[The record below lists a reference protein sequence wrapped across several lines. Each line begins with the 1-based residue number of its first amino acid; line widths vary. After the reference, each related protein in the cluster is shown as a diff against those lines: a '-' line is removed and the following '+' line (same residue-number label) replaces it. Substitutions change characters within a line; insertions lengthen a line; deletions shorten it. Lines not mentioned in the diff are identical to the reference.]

1 MLTETPAGQFEPGL
15 SESDNRNHCHPQG
28 PIPNDSG
35 SDSRSRIRRLP
46 PKFRL
51 QRVFCLIGPPP
62 RRPARKKENI
72 MSRDL
77 SKVRNIGIAAH
88 IDAGKTTVSERIL
101 YYTGKIHKMGEVHEG
116 TAVMDF
122 DEEEQK
128 RGITINSAATTCPWD
143 RNGERYTINLIDTP
157 GHVDFTAE
165 VERSLRVLD
174 GAVAVFDGKEGVEA
188 QSETVWR
195 QATKYNVPRICFVN
209 KMDKLGAD
217 FDFSFNS
224 IIERLGAPAVAVQIP
239 IGQSNTFKGI
249 IDLLRGVA
257 IYYKLDD
264 DKDKGKTMVEKPIPP
279 EEQERFEKWKH
290 QLIEKVAET
299 DDALTEKYLNGE
311 EISDAELRAALR
323 KATISFKLHPVFT
336 GSALKY
342 VGVQR
347 LLDGVVDYLPSPMD
361 VPAIKGHDLKD
372 PEKIL
377 ERHSNPD
384 EPFSA
389 LAFKIVSDQH
399 GDLTYIR
406 VYSGRLEKGSRVL
419 NANRGKRENI
429 SRMFQM
435 HAADRIPIDVA
446 EAGDIVACIGIKDA
460 LTGDTL
466 CDQDHPIILERPT
479 FPEPVISMSIEP
491 KTAADK
497 QKLGEAL
504 TTLKREDPTF
514 RANYDD
520 ETGQTIIAGM
530 GELHLEILGMRLTRD
545 HKVDVIVGKPKVAY
559 KETITK
565 TVHNVRGK
573 HVKQS
578 GGRGQYGDCS
588 INLEPF
594 DGTGVDADTLKK
606 WNWADGIA
614 FENKIF
620 GGSIPKE
627 YIPSIEYG
635 CRMAAK
641 TGVLASYP
649 LINAKI
655 TLVDGSYHQ
664 VDSSQIAFELAGQ
677 LAFRDACS
685 KAGLTLLEPIMK
697 VVVTTPEDFVGN
709 VTGDLNRRRGLIV
722 NSEQRGNTRVVEA
735 EVPLSEMF
743 GYTTELRSMSTGRAS
758 SVMEPLKYAPVPTS
772 VRNAILEEV
781 G

>member
-1 MLTETPAGQFEPGL
+1 MSLTVQQKY
-15 SESDNRNHCHPQG
+15 PQG
-28 PIPNDSG
+28 PIPINNSG
-35 SDSRSRIRRLP
+35 TGSRQDQDEGEAFVDDCRGKASAGFVFNQIRN
-46 PKFRL
+46 
-51 QRVFCLIGPPP
+51 
-62 RRPARKKENI
+62 A
-72 MSRDL
+72 MARDL
-77 SKVRNIGIAAH
+77 TKIRNIGIAAH

-128 RGITINSAATTCPWD
+128 RGITINSAATTCLWD
-143 RNGERYTINLIDTP
+143 RFGERYTINLIDTP

-195 QATKYNVPRICFVN
+195 QASKYNVPRVCFVN

-217 FDFSFNS
+217 FEFSFNS

-249 IDLLRGVA
+249 IDLVRGVA
-257 IYYKLDD
+257 IYYNLSD
-264 DKDKGKTMVEKPIPP
+264 DKDKGKTMTEKPIP
-279 EEQERFEKWKH
+279 EEEKERYEKWH
-290 QLIEKVAET
+290 RILVEKVAEC
-299 DDALTEKYLNGE
+299 DDALTEKYLNGIE
-311 EISDAELRAALR
+311 LTEQEIRAGLR
-323 KATISFKLHPVFT
+323 KGTISFQLHPVFT

-347 LLDGVVDYLPSPMD
+347 LIDGVIDYLPSPLDM
-361 VPAIKGHDLKD
+361 PAIKGHDLKD
-372 PEKIL
+372 PEKII
-377 ERHSNPD
+377 ERHPD
-384 EPFSA
+384 PREPFSG

-399 GDLTYIR
+399 GDLTYVR
-406 VYSGRLEKGSRVL
+406 VYSGTLEKGSRVL
-419 NANRGKRENI
+419 NSNRGKRENI

-435 HAADRIPIDVA
+435 HAADRNPIDVA
-446 EAGDIVACIGIKDA
+446 ECGDIVACIGVKDA

-514 RANYDD
+514 QANYDE

-530 GELHLEILGMRLTRD
+530 GELHLEILRNRLTRD

-565 TVHNVRGK
+565 KVENVRGK

-578 GGRGQYGDCS
+578 GGRGQFGDCTIS
-588 INLEPF
+588 LEPF
-594 DGTGVDADTLKK
+594 NGTGPDGQPLDPELLKK
-606 WNWADGIA
+606 WGWKDGIA
-614 FENKIF
+614 FENKVF

-627 YIPSIEYG
+627 YIPSVEYG
-635 CRMAAK
+635 ARMSAK
-641 TGVLASYP
+641 TGVLANFP

-655 TLVDGSYHQ
+655 TLTDGSYHP

-677 LAFRDACS
+677 LAFKDACAR
-685 KAGLTLLEPIMK
+685 AGMTLLEPIMK
-697 VVVTTPEDFVGN
+697 VVVTTPEEFVGN
-709 VTGDLNRRRGLIV
+709 VTGDLNRRRGIIV
-722 NSEQRGNTRVVEA
+722 NSDQRGNTRLVEA
-735 EVPLSEMF
+735 EIPLSEMF

-758 SVMEPLKYAPVPTS
+758 SVMEPLRYAPVPTN
-772 VRNAILEEV
+772 VKNAILEEL

>member
-1 MLTETPAGQFEPGL
+1 MA
-15 SESDNRNHCHPQG
+15 
-28 PIPNDSG
+28 
-35 SDSRSRIRRLP
+35 
-46 PKFRL
+46 
-51 QRVFCLIGPPP
+51 
-62 RRPARKKENI
+62 
-72 MSRDL
+72 RDL
-77 SKVRNIGIAAH
+77 TKIRNIGIAAH

-195 QATKYNVPRICFVN
+195 QATKYSVPRVCYVN
-209 KMDKLGAD
+209 KMDKIGAD

-239 IGQSNTFKGI
+239 IGQSNTFQGI
-249 IDLLRGVA
+249 MDLIRGVA
-257 IYYKLDD
+257 IYYNLKD
-264 DKDKGKTMVEKPIPP
+264 DKDKGKTQIEKPIPDD
-279 EEQERFEKWKH
+279 EKERYEKWRAV
-290 QLIEKVAET
+290 LVEKAAEL
-299 DDALTEKYLNGE
+299 DDKLTEKYLE
-311 EISDAELRAALR
+311 DPASITEAEIKSALR
-323 KATISFKLHPVFT
+323 KGTIEFKCHPVFC

-347 LLDGVVDYLPSPMD
+347 LIDGVIDYLPSPVD
-361 VPAIKGHDLKD
+361 IKTFTGHDVKD
-372 PEKIL
+372 PEKTI

-384 EPFSA
+384 EPFCG

-399 GDLTYIR
+399 GDLTYVR
-406 VYSGRLEKGSRVL
+406 VYSGKLEKGTRVF
-419 NANRGKRENI
+419 NSTRNKRENI

-435 HAADRIPIDVA
+435 HAADRNPIDVA

-466 CDQDHPIILERPT
+466 CDPENPIILEKPT

-491 KTAADK
+491 KTAGDK

-514 RANYDD
+514 QAKYDE

-530 GELHLEILGMRLTRD
+530 GELHLEILRMRLTRD
-545 HKVDVIVGKPKVAY
+545 HKVDVLVGKPKVAY
-559 KETITK
+559 KEAITK
-565 TVHNVRGK
+565 GAQARGK

-578 GGRGQYGDCS
+578 GGRGQYGDCV
-588 INLEPF
+588 ITVEPF
-594 DGTGVDADTLKK
+594 DGAGVDAETLKK
-606 WNWADGIA
+606 WNWDDGFA

-620 GGSIPKE
+620 GGSVPKE

-635 CRMAAK
+635 ARMACK
-641 TGVLASYP
+641 TGVLANYP
-649 LINAKI
+649 MINVKVTLI
-655 TLVDGSYHQ
+655 DGSYHQ
-664 VDSSQIAFELAGQ
+664 VDSSQVAFELAGQ
-677 LAFRDACS
+677 LGFREAC
-685 KAGLTLLEPIMK
+685 KQAGMTLLEPIMK
-697 VVVTTPEDFVGN
+697 VVVTTPEEFVGN
-709 VTGDLNRRRGLIV
+709 VNGDLNKRRGMII

-758 SVMEPLKYAPVPTS
+758 SVMEPLKYAPVPTQ
-772 VRNAILEEV
+772 VKNAILEEA
-781 G
+781 GG

>member
-1 MLTETPAGQFEPGL
+1 MA
-15 SESDNRNHCHPQG
+15 
-28 PIPNDSG
+28 
-35 SDSRSRIRRLP
+35 
-46 PKFRL
+46 
-51 QRVFCLIGPPP
+51 
-62 RRPARKKENI
+62 
-72 MSRDL
+72 RDL
-77 SKVRNIGIAAH
+77 SKIRNIGIAAH
-88 IDAGKTTVSERIL
+88 IDAGKTTVSERVL

-195 QATKYNVPRICFVN
+195 QATKYNVPRVCFVN

-217 FDFSFNS
+217 FEFSFNS

-249 IDLLRGVA
+249 IDLIRGIA
-257 IYYKLDD
+257 IYYNLADE
-264 DKDKGKTMVEKPIPP
+264 KDKGKTMIEKPIP
-279 EEQERFEKWKH
+279 EEEKARYEKWRH
-290 QLIEKVAET
+290 ILIEKAAEL
-299 DDALTEKYLNGE
+299 DDHLTEKYLNSE
-311 EISDAELRAALR
+311 ELTEQEIRNALR
-323 KATISFKLHPVFT
+323 KGTIAFKCHPVFC

-347 LLDGVVDYLPSPMD
+347 LLDGVIDYLPSPMD
-361 VPAIKGHDLKD
+361 LTIFKGHDVKD
-372 PEKIL
+372 PEKVL
-377 ERHSNPD
+377 ERHSNVD
-384 EPFSA
+384 EPFCG

-399 GDLTYIR
+399 GDLTYVR

-419 NANRGKRENI
+419 NSTRNKRENI

-435 HAADRIPIDVA
+435 HAADRNPIDVA
-446 EAGDIVACIGIKDA
+446 EAGDIVACIGVKDA

-466 CDQDHPIILERPT
+466 CDPDHPIILEKPT

-514 RANYDD
+514 QAKYDD

-530 GELHLEILGMRLTRD
+530 GELHLEILRMRLTRD

-565 TVHNVRGK
+565 TAEARGK
-573 HVKQS
+573 FVKQT
-578 GGRGQYGDCS
+578 GGRGQFGDCTVRVQ
-588 INLEPF
+588 PF
-594 DGTGVDADTLKK
+594 TAEQAKEEELKFTD
-606 WNWADGIA
+606 NFA
-614 FENKIF
+614 FENKVF
-620 GGSIPKE
+620 GGTVPKE

-635 CRMAAK
+635 ARMAAK
-641 TGVLASYP
+641 SGVLASFP
-649 LINAKI
+649 LINVKC
-655 TLVDGSYHQ
+655 TLLDGSYHP
-664 VDSSQIAFELAGQ
+664 VDSSQVAFEQAGS
-677 LAFRDACS
+677 LAFREAVH
-685 KAGLTLLEPIMK
+685 KAGLTLLEPIMR
-697 VVVTTPEDFVGN
+697 VVVTTPEEFVGN

-735 EVPLSEMF
+735 EIPLSEMF

-758 SVMEPLKYAPVPTS
+758 SVMEPLKYAPVPTN

>member
-1 MLTETPAGQFEPGL
+1 MA
-15 SESDNRNHCHPQG
+15 
-28 PIPNDSG
+28 
-35 SDSRSRIRRLP
+35 
-46 PKFRL
+46 
-51 QRVFCLIGPPP
+51 
-62 RRPARKKENI
+62 
-72 MSRDL
+72 RDL
-77 SKVRNIGIAAH
+77 SKIRNIGIAAH

-195 QATKYNVPRICFVN
+195 QATKYNVPRVCFIN
-209 KMDKLGAD
+209 KMDKVGAD

-224 IIERLGAPAVAVQIP
+224 IRERLGAPAVAVQIP
-239 IGQSNTFKGI
+239 IGQSNTFKGM
-249 IDLLRGVA
+249 IDLMRGVA
-257 IYYKLDD
+257 LYYTVGDE
-264 DKDKGKTMVEKPIPP
+264 KDRGTTIVEKPIPAD
-279 EEQERFEKWKH
+279 EKARYEKWRH
-290 QLIEKVAET
+290 DLIEKVAET
-299 DDALTEKYLNGE
+299 DDHLMEKYLNSVE
-311 EISDAELRAALR
+311 PTEQELRKALRAA
-323 KATISFKLHPVFT
+323 TIAFKLHPVFT

-347 LLDGVVDYLPSPMD
+347 LIDGVIDYLPSPLDM
-361 VPAIKGHDLKD
+361 PPIKGHDAKD
-372 PEKIL
+372 PEKII
-377 ERHSNPD
+377 ERHPD
-384 EPFSA
+384 PAEPFCG
-389 LAFKIVSDQH
+389 LVFKIVNDQH
-399 GDLTYIR
+399 GDLTYVRI
-406 VYSGRLEKGSRVL
+406 YSGTLEKGSRVL
-419 NANRGKRENI
+419 NSNRGKRENI

-435 HAADRIPIDVA
+435 HAADRNPIDVA
-446 EAGDIVACIGIKDA
+446 EAGDIVACIGIKEA

-466 CDQDHPIILERPT
+466 CDGDHPIILERPT

-514 RANYDD
+514 QANYDE

-530 GELHLEILGMRLTRD
+530 GELHLEILRLRLTRD
-545 HKVDVIVGKPKVAY
+545 HHVEVNVGRPKVAY
-559 KETITK
+559 KETIVGK
-565 TVHNVRGK
+565 AMHIRGK

-578 GGRGQYGDCS
+578 GGRGQFGDCT
-588 INLEPF
+588 INIEPF
-594 DGTGVDADTLKK
+594 DGTGVDAETLKK
-606 WNWADGIA
+606 WGWKDGFA
-614 FENKIF
+614 FENKVF

-627 YIPSIEYG
+627 YIPSVEYG
-635 CRMAAK
+635 ARMAAK
-641 TGVLASYP
+641 TGVLANFP
-649 LINAKI
+649 LINVKV
-655 TLVDGSYHQ
+655 TLTDGSYHP
-664 VDSSQIAFELAGQ
+664 VDSSQIAFEQAGRI
-677 LAFRDACS
+677 AFNDACQ

-697 VVVTTPEDFVGN
+697 IVVTTPEDFVGN
-709 VTGDLNRRRGLIV
+709 VTGDLNRRRGSIL
-722 NSEQRGNTRVVEA
+722 SSDQRGHTRIVEA

-758 SVMEPLKYAPVPTS
+758 SVMEPLRYAQVPAN
-772 VRNAILEEV
+772 VKAAVLESLK
-781 G
+781 

>member
-1 MLTETPAGQFEPGL
+1 
-15 SESDNRNHCHPQG
+15 
-28 PIPNDSG
+28 
-35 SDSRSRIRRLP
+35 
-46 PKFRL
+46 
-51 QRVFCLIGPPP
+51 
-62 RRPARKKENI
+62 

-77 SKVRNIGIAAH
+77 TKIRNIGIAAH

-116 TAVMDF
+116 TAKMDF
-122 DEEEQK
+122 LEEEQQ
-128 RGITINSAATTCPWD
+128 RGITIQSAATTCPWK
-143 RNGERYTINLIDTP
+143 RNGEDYTINLIDTP

-195 QATKYNVPRICFVN
+195 QATKYNVPRLCFIN

-224 IIERLGAPAVAVQIP
+224 IRERLGAPAVAVQIP
-239 IGQSNTFKGI
+239 IGQSSTFRGM

-257 IYYKLDD
+257 IYYNLSD
-264 DKDKGKTMVEKPIPP
+264 DKDKGKSQVEKPIPE
-279 EEQERFEKWKH
+279 EEQERYQKWR
-290 QLIEKVAET
+290 QELIEKVAET
-299 DDALTEKYLNGE
+299 DDKLTEKYLAGE
-311 EISDAELRAALR
+311 EITEQELRTALR
-323 KATISFKLHPVFT
+323 NATVSFKINPVFT

-347 LLDGVVDYLPSPMD
+347 LLDGVIDYLPSPMD
-361 VPAIKGHDLKD
+361 VPAIKGVDPKD
-372 PEKIL
+372 PEKEL
-377 ERHSNPD
+377 ERHPNHD
-384 EPFSA
+384 EPFCG
-389 LAFKIVSDQH
+389 LVFKIVNDQH
-399 GDLTYIR
+399 GDLTYVR
-406 VYSGRLEKGSRVL
+406 VYSGKLEKGSRVL
-419 NANRGKRENI
+419 NSNRGKRENI

-435 HAADRIPIDVA
+435 HAADRNPVDVA
-446 EAGDIVACIGIKDA
+446 EPGDIVACIGVKEA

-466 CDQDHPIILERPT
+466 CDQDNPIILERPT

-491 KTAADK
+491 KTTADK

-514 RANYDD
+514 QANYDE

-530 GELHLEILGMRLTRD
+530 GELHLEILRNKLVRD
-545 HKVDVIVGKPKVAY
+545 MKVEVIVGKPKVAY

-565 TVHNVRGK
+565 KAADIRGK

-578 GGRGQYGDCS
+578 GGRGQYGDCT
-588 INLEPF
+588 ITIEPF
-594 DGTGVDADTLKK
+594 DGMDPATGKALDAETLKDVGWK
-606 WNWADGIA
+606 DGIA

-620 GGSIPKE
+620 GGTIPKE
-627 YIPSIEYG
+627 YIPSVEYG
-635 CRMAAK
+635 IRMAAK

-655 TLVDGSYHQ
+655 SLTDGSYHQ
-664 VDSSQIAFELAGQ
+664 VDSSQIAFELAGA
-677 LAFRDACS
+677 LAFREACH

-758 SVMEPLKYAPVPTS
+758 SVMEPLKYAPVPTQ
-772 VRNAILEEV
+772 VKNAILEEV